1 MPTTTTIMPPQLEAR
16 GEVEEELGEA
26 TITAIVLVVVVC
38 LLPLAVLLVRLS
50 KRSRL
55 VLIANRGAFIFS
67 YRFVYW

>member
-26 TITAIVLVVVVC
+26 TITAIVLAMVVC
-38 LLPLAVLLVRLS
+38 VLALSVLLVRLS
-50 KRSRL
+50 RKSRL
-55 VLIANRGAFIFS
+55 VFIVNRGAFIFS